1 LKAPKF
7 KLSSVNGFISV
18 GLLRRW
24 FSPFFFEAN
33 GLALFYYIY
42 FDFDFIIWQ
51 AFVDDVLALF
61 MLCLNK

>member
-1 LKAPKF
+1 MDL
-7 KLSSVNGFISV
+7 LVLGYLED
-18 GLLRRW
+18 GLA
-24 FSPFFFEAN
+24 PFFFEAN

-61 MLCLNK
+61 MLCLSK